1 MYCYVER
8 VIDAVIQ
15 LRADGATN
23 GGLAQER
30 APLEKLIH
38 LALPVRL
45 IHMQN
50 GERGGIELACTYDI
64 HPRGARLRSNRE
76 LKVGDLVTVE
86 RGRAKS
92 ICQVVWAADPNSAL
106 CGQFTVECVE
116 GSRIPWEDELRQTEE
131 QYLPLIP
138 VGPPRRTVM
147 NSFNTSQQNR
157 RRRPRYQVS
166 GGAEVAELGGRSHSE
181 GRLEQISEF
190 GCLISSTD
198 VISPGTG
205 LRLTLNMC
213 DVSVA
218 LRGHVRYTSENRAMG
233 VEFHEIRQG
242 DRPLL
247 EYVLQHLRKPRT
259 EDFAD
264 LEVVTENLASV
275 AG

>member
-8 VIDAVIQ
+8 VIEAVIQ

-23 GGLAQER
+23 GGLPQER

-147 NSFNTSQQNR
+147 NSFNASQQNR